1 MEYDS
6 DRYKSSLIDAARTSL
21 PITIGLSD
29 SSEAEGMLE
38 YGLGV
43 FLQAAGKPE
52 SVDVLYYCVREL
64 VANAFKANAKRAF
77 FAERKLSLDDQSDY
91 EKGMKDFHRE
101 FHEGYFELNKQA
113 ARIGLKVRAELR
125 LDGDS
130 LTCAIYN
137 SATLTE
143 REAERIS
150 DRLRQARSFTSL
162 EDAQAV
168 MDSIEGAGL
177 GLILLSLVL
186 KKTGLPPTAFSIVA
200 KGEETAARLVIPMN
214 DLRLTGME
222 ELSSRLVQ
230 YVDALPTMPDNL
242 ASLQSALADDDVNM
256 ASIANQIAADPSLTA
271 YLLKVAN
278 SAAYQLIRRVSTVRE
293 AVTIIGIRGLR
304 YLLLQYGVT
313 LILGS
318 KPIGA
323 AEIWRRSNQVAFYA
337 RYLARRRDS
346 FQSDADDALV
356 GGVLHD
362 MGMIIQYAVN
372 SKLIRQIEAI
382 CRKRDIPLRLM
393 EDIMTGLNHARI
405 GGLLARKWNFPD
417 VLIQEIEFHHRPWA
431 AAPEYRRVVSLVYL
445 AVCLCGVGD
454 KRIEYR
460 QIDGAILRENGI
472 RNPAE
477 LDEMQDRISKAFSQ
491 AAASEGKS
499 KSAG

>member
-29 SSEAEGMLE
+29 SYDAEGMLE

-77 FAERKLSLDDQSDY
+77 FAERKLSLDDRSDY

-200 KGEETAARLVIPMN
+200 KGRKP
-214 DLRLTGME
+214 
-222 ELSSRLVQ
+222 Q
-230 YVDALPTMPDNL
+230 L
-242 ASLQSALADDDVNM
+242 A
-256 ASIANQIAADPSLTA
+256 
-271 YLLKVAN
+271 
-278 SAAYQLIRRVSTVRE
+278 
-293 AVTIIGIRGLR
+293 
-304 YLLLQYGVT
+304 
-313 LILGS
+313 
-318 KPIGA
+318 
-323 AEIWRRSNQVAFYA
+323 W
-337 RYLARRRDS
+337 
-346 FQSDADDALV
+346 
-356 GGVLHD
+356 
-362 MGMIIQYAVN
+362 
-372 SKLIRQIEAI
+372 
-382 CRKRDIPLRLM
+382 
-393 EDIMTGLNHARI
+393 
-405 GGLLARKWNFPD
+405 
-417 VLIQEIEFHHRPWA
+417 
-431 AAPEYRRVVSLVYL
+431 
-445 AVCLCGVGD
+445 
-454 KRIEYR
+454 
-460 QIDGAILRENGI
+460 
-472 RNPAE
+472 
-477 LDEMQDRISKAFSQ
+477 
-491 AAASEGKS
+491 
-499 KSAG
+499 